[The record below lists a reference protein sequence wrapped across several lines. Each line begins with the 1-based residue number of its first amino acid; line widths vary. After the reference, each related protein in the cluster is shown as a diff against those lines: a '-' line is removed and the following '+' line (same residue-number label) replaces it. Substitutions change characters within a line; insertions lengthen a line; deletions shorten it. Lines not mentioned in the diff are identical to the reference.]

1 MKNFILFLAIVCGGA
16 SFLFFTAAKQAAD
29 GPNWASQMCKAA
41 SSLCHSPQLLAFTAA
56 GLGALWLVTILL
68 SAIRD

>member
-1 MKNFILFLAIVCGGA
+1 MKNFVLFVAIVCGGA
-16 SFLFFTAAKQAAD
+16 SFLFYTAAREAPD
-29 GPNWASQMCKAA
+29 GSNWAGQVCKAA

-56 GLGALWLVTILL
+56 GLGALWLVVMFV

>member
-1 MKNFILFLAIVCGGA
+1 MKNFVLFVAIACGGA
-16 SFLFFTAAKQAAD
+16 SFLFYTAAREAPD
-29 GPNWASQMCKAA
+29 GSNWAGQVCKAA

-56 GLGALWLVTILL
+56 GLVALWLVAMLV